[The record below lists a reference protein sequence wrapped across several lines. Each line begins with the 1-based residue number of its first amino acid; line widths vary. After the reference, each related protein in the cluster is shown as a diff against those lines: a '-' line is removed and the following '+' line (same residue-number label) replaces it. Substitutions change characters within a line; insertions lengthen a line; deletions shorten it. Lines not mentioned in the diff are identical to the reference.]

1 MSAPSRRR
9 LSAGVDHPG
18 SYRTVANDCGE
29 TASPISDSY
38 SEFAYG
44 FYRLMKSRYY
54 RPIGESPKETENRTA
69 TNVNET
75 IDASVFHRWRVDASY
90 RPENLTDWANRHGVD
105 MSTLTTSVRADAPT
119 VAVPD

>member
-1 MSAPSRRR
+1 MLKASSNGLAFRSEVVPD
-9 LSAGVDHPG
+9 G
-18 SYRTVANDCGE
+18 GE
-29 TASPISDSY
+29 TASPVSDSY

-44 FYRLMKSRYY
+44 LYRLMKSRYF
-54 RPIGESPKETENRTA
+54 RRIGENPKEAGNRTT

-90 RPENLTDWANRHGVD
+90 RPKNLADWAKQYGVD

-119 VAVPD
+119 VGVPD